1 MAWPLLSRQLLKNRH
16 FTHCRFIPPAIYA
29 KDVRD
34 VMHTRTQ
41 ELLLLL
47 RKHGGGWSRGGVII
61 GSNKRLYISTGDGSF
76 DPANYDYGSSLS

>member
-1 MAWPLLSRQLLKNRH
+1 
-16 FTHCRFIPPAIYA
+16 
-29 KDVRD
+29 
-34 VMHTRTQ
+34 MHTRTQ
-41 ELLLLL
+41 ELLLL